1 MYIVYILKCYDE
13 SLYTWITTD
22 IERRIKQ
29 HNGEIRWWAKYT
41 RARWPVELMYSENFE
56 NRSDATKREY
66 EIKKLPRN
74 QKIDLISGTPSIPL
88 IRGK

>member
-1 MYIVYILKCYDE
+1 
-13 SLYTWITTD
+13 
-22 IERRIKQ
+22 
-29 HNGEIRWWAKYT
+29 
-41 RARWPVELMYSENFE
+41 MYSENFE